1 MGPLGTALR
10 LKSPGVIAVAGSGGK
25 TTLLQALAAELAA
38 HGQMAVL
45 SPTTHIYPPPAR
57 LCGPA
62 WLWGDGAPSLDEI
75 NARLQPGKVIAVAQ
89 KSTSQG
95 KLKGLSPEQ
104 VAVLTESG
112 AWILVEADGAARKP
126 LKAWA
131 PHEPAWP
138 GKEMQRLV
146 LLGAKALGKPL
157 TPQLV
162 HRPEEFARAAGM
174 SLGDRIT
181 PQALARVLL
190 GPAGPFGE
198 PPPAMDWCLVI
209 NQIDAASPDLVES
222 LIAELQSGA
231 GNWLR
236 LLKGRIRWGDLE
248 GVDS

>member
-1 MGPLGTALR
+1 MGPLGAALR
-10 LKSPGVIAVAGSGGK
+10 LESPGVIAVAGSGGK

-38 HGQMAVL
+38 SGQMAVL

-62 WLWGDGAPSLDEI
+62 WLWGNGVPLLDEI
-75 NARLQPGKVIAVAQ
+75 KARLQPGKVIAVAQ
-89 KSTSQG
+89 KLTSQG
-95 KLKGLSPEQ
+95 KLKGLSSEQ
-104 VAVLTESG
+104 VAVLAGTG
-112 AWILVEADGAARKP
+112 AWILVEADGSARKP

-138 GKEMQRLV
+138 GHETLRLV

-157 TPQLV
+157 TAQLV
-162 HRPEEFARAAGM
+162 HRHEEFARAAGM

-190 GPAGPFGE
+190 GPAGPFGN
-198 PPPAMDWCLVI
+198 PPPAVDWCLVI
-209 NQIDAASPDLVES
+209 NQIDAVSPDLVES
-222 LIAELQSGA
+222 LAAELKSGA
-231 GNWLR
+231 GSWLR

-248 GVDS
+248 EVSS